1 MYVELT
7 WLGILIVIAL
17 ADIES
22 LHVGQMWARQGAGF
36 LVLGHLF
43 RAMMG

>member
-1 MYVELT
+1 MLHVCGVDLAWDT
-7 WLGILIVIAL
+7 DR